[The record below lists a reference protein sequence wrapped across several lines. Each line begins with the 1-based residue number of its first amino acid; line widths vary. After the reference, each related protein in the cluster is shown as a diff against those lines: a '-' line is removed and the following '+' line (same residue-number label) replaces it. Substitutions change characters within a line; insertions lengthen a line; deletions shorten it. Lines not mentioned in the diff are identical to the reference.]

1 MCLSH
6 PHEDH
11 GKSLVDILATSTRV
25 GQFWHSVSGIQ
36 AWVYSLEDTP
46 IYPSHIRQVAEDYMR
61 GSGDFLRELYGNVA
75 KSNLHTR
82 LLHSGLAPIDV
93 GSCRIHVLAPEEA
106 VINSFQ
112 RAYQRISEGNRKHIP
127 DPNLLSCVLAIEY
140 GKGVVIL
147 GSDAL
152 TNNWRSAIGKFKAL
166 KLGKSCL
173 LKVPHHGASN
183 AFDLQANDSAT
194 YLGICER
201 ESLAVLFA
209 GDTLHP
215 DERVENRI
223 KKKLKLHCLV
233 NGARQKS
240 TGQANNPLNI
250 KIPGAKIARARI
262 LPCQS
267 EISVEI
273 SEDGEAKVTRGME
286 CSSCQAG

>member
-1 MCLSH
+1 MSLTFSFFESGIGETILITFPDGSVGLVDAHPSFDGCGRVLEHVRDRDVSFMCLSH

-106 VINSFQ
+106 VTNSFQ

-152 TNNWRSAIGKFKAL
+152 TNTWRSAIGKFKAL

-201 ESLAVLFA
+201 NSF
-209 GDTLHP
+209 
-215 DERVENRI
+215 RVCGR
-223 KKKLKLHCLV
+223 
-233 NGARQKS
+233 
-240 TGQANNPLNI
+240 
-250 KIPGAKIARARI
+250 
-262 LPCQS
+262 
-267 EISVEI
+267 
-273 SEDGEAKVTRGME
+273 
-286 CSSCQAG
+286 